1 MTAPAD
7 GNAGAG
13 DAAGSFGE
21 IPRPNEAYGAQ
32 NPRFA
37 DSDRNDGQQG
47 QVSQGVDLGPNFERL
62 EEERPELVNALRELV
77 RQYRVEGVAAR
88 MHEIRRI
95 RQARLFWQGLQYAWW
110 NPNDMNWHLPFEQK
124 FNDDRT
130 LEEMPRYQFVTNFYQ
145 GFGLSFVAVLSQ
157 DVPSVRFY
165 PQSAQ
170 SLVDIAAARAA
181 SDVAEL
187 IERNNH
193 VEQLLTSIGYFL
205 WTDGKVGA
213 YVRFVKDGQ
222 RFGFRE
228 EEILA
233 AVEIPLG
240 VDTWVCP
247 SCGRETPVVGYEEVQ
262 NGYPRSAISDQ
273 ETIQDAGNLPRS
285 LDSGL
290 QKAQTSARDDNFGF
304 GENDGAVGSGA
315 GTGHNP
321 ESAYAVD
328 LAGESLAPEGVS
340 YTCPGCGAELGERDL
355 RRAERVTVPRVVET
369 RRVANGQEVIS
380 IAGGLE
386 LNTPV
391 WANEMHE
398 YPYLQWQAEV
408 HRAKLKAAYP
418 LAAGK
423 IESAPSQGPEDV
435 YARVS
440 RLSVEQGLP
449 SIHPGDALMN
459 LITFDR
465 TWLRPWAFY
474 GIENEEV
481 RNELLALFPDGCYVG
496 FAGDVYCE
504 ARNESMDDHWRVL
517 HALPGDGQNRP
528 SVGDSLVQVQ
538 ERYNTLSNM
547 QAETYEYGIPPI
559 YADPQVLDFD
569 ALANQVAEP
578 AAHFPARARPGQPLA
593 AGFFQPAPAQVP
605 PDMIR
610 HQQDLIGPVSQ
621 FLTGLFPAVF
631 GGNMEDVKTASGY
644 AMARDQAMGRLGLVW
659 RRLKQFYGEVM
670 LLGVDCFRKNRP
682 EDVDVPLLGPDGTL
696 DARMIRVGDLKGN
709 ICVHPEA
716 DETFPRLKSQQRGV
730 LQQLFGLKD
739 PLIQEALAEPANLGY
754 IKNVLGL
761 TELVIPGEDSR
772 NKQLREIQVLL
783 GSVPIVVH
791 VSENVTRDSSVA
803 GKAENPE
810 GSPNDSGG
818 TRDTEHGP
826 RTVVLPS
833 VPVDLL
839 LDDHAVEFEEC
850 KRWAN
855 SEAGQS
861 AKMTNPA
868 GFANVR
874 AHAEAHLRAM
884 TTFAPPTDS
893 STQQPPAVRRGQV
906 SPPPAPAPVHEPRA
920 PMVARTPRESSTR
933 ADAERDGQGDHWVT
947 INGNHVLI
955 SEPQGKQ
962 PAQAQPAASI
972 KVLNK
977 DVTIAYDP
985 RLSVEEKLRASKE
998 IAAAVDL
1005 LNKNADK
1012 LTDDEKKAIGEISSV
1027 FETASDKDKLGAT
1040 GKGSMTLS
1048 KDYMEAAGVSAAWLA
1063 SLFGHEGQ
1071 HYLNSG
1077 KYSGTERWR
1086 DEQSASR
1093 VQLGIG
1099 NKIGFSPNERSSLQN
1114 WMDDKNRATMQE
1126 HMEKGYTY

>member
-7 GNAGAG
+7 GNLPAG
-13 DAAGSFGE
+13 DAGAAMDDAGLVHLKVDATGL
-21 IPRPNEAYGAQ
+21 GA
-32 NPRFA
+32 
-37 DSDRNDGQQG
+37 
-47 QVSQGVDLGPNFERL
+47 NFELL
-62 EEERPELVNALRELV
+62 EELRPELVNALRELV
-77 RQYRVEGVAAR
+77 RQYRQEGVTAR
-88 MHEIRRI
+88 RHEIRRI

-124 FNDDRT
+124 FNDDRA

-170 SLVDIAAARAA
+170 SLVDIAAAKAA

-187 IERNNH
+187 VERNNH
-193 VEQLLTSIGYFL
+193 VEHLLTSIGYFL
-205 WTDGKVGA
+205 WTDGKLGA
-213 YVRFVKDGQ
+213 YVRYVADGQ

-228 EEILA
+228 QEIVA
-233 AVEIPLG
+233 GVEVPLG
-240 VDTWVCP
+240 PDVWKC
-247 SCGRETPVVGYEEVQ
+247 SGCGMESPAEG
-262 NGYPRSAISDQ
+262 DQ
-273 ETIQDAGNLPRS
+273 IADSSEQDAGEEVA
-285 LDSGL
+285 SGEWR
-290 QKAQTSARDDNFGF
+290 AASAESRFLHSGQQSALASGRDDNAST
-304 GENDGAVGSGA
+304 NA
-315 GTGHNP
+315 T
-321 ESAYAVD
+321 
-328 LAGESLAPEGVS
+328 
-340 YTCPGCGAELGERDL
+340 TCPGCGAELGEKDL
-355 RRAERVTVPRVVET
+355 RRAEGVRVPRVVET

-398 YPYLQWQAEV
+398 FPYLQWQTEV

-418 LAAGK
+418 HAANK
-423 IESAPSQGPEDV
+423 IETTPSQGAEDV

-440 RLSVEQGLP
+440 RISVEQGLP

-474 GIENEEV
+474 SVEDEDV
-481 RNELLALFPDGCYVG
+481 RRELLALFPDGCYVA
-496 FAGDVYCE
+496 FAGDAYCE
-504 ARNESMDDHWRVL
+504 ARNENMDDHWRVL

-538 ERYNTLSNM
+538 ERYNVLSNM

-610 HQQDLIGPVSQ
+610 HQQDLIGPVAQ

-644 AMARDQAMGRLGLVW
+644 ALARDQALGRLGLVW

-670 LLGVDCFRKNRP
+670 LLGVESFRKNRP
-682 EDVDVPLLGPDGTL
+682 EDVDVPLLGPDGML
-696 DARMIRVGDLKGN
+696 DARMIRVADLKGN
-709 ICVHPEA
+709 IAVHPEA

-739 PLIQEALAEPANLGY
+739 PLIQEAMADPANIGY

-761 TELVIPGEDSR
+761 TELVVPGEDSR
-772 NKQLREIQVLL
+772 NKQLREIQALL
-783 GSVPIVVH
+783 GASPIVVE
-791 VSENVTRDSSVA
+791 VPAA
-803 GKAENPE
+803 GDQRTDNSDQEA
-810 GSPNDSGG
+810 GGG
-818 TRDTEHGP
+818 TH
-826 RTVVLPS
+826 TVVLPS
-833 VPVDLL
+833 VAVDLL
-839 LDDHAVEFEEC
+839 LDNHAVEFEEC

-861 AKMTNPA
+861 ARMTNPA

-884 TTFAPPTDS
+884 GA
-893 STQQPPAVRRGQV
+893 
-906 SPPPAPAPVHEPRA
+906 
-920 PMVARTPRESSTR
+920 
-933 ADAERDGQGDHWVT
+933 
-947 INGNHVLI
+947 
-955 SEPQGKQ
+955 GK
-962 PAQAQPAASI
+962 
-972 KVLNK
+972 
-977 DVTIAYDP
+977 
-985 RLSVEEKLRASKE
+985 
-998 IAAAVDL
+998 
-1005 LNKNADK
+1005 
-1012 LTDDEKKAIGEISSV
+1012 
-1027 FETASDKDKLGAT
+1027 
-1040 GKGSMTLS
+1040 
-1048 KDYMEAAGVSAAWLA
+1048 
-1063 SLFGHEGQ
+1063 
-1071 HYLNSG
+1071 
-1077 KYSGTERWR
+1077 
-1086 DEQSASR
+1086 
-1093 VQLGIG
+1093 
-1099 NKIGFSPNERSSLQN
+1099 
-1114 WMDDKNRATMQE
+1114 
-1126 HMEKGYTY
+1126 

>member
-1 MTAPAD
+1 MRASMEKQFGIWEPGMTAPAD
-7 GNAGAG
+7 GNSAREARCYSATEMGA
-13 DAAGSFGE
+13 
-21 IPRPNEAYGAQ
+21 
-32 NPRFA
+32 
-37 DSDRNDGQQG
+37 
-47 QVSQGVDLGPNFERL
+47 NFELL
-62 EEERPELVNALRELV
+62 EELRPELVNALWELV
-77 RQYRVEGVAAR
+77 RQYRQEGVTAR
-88 MHEIRRI
+88 RHEIRRV

-124 FNDDRT
+124 FNDNRT

-170 SLVDIAAARAA
+170 SLVDIAAAKAA

-187 IERNNH
+187 VERNNH
-193 VEQLLTSIGYFL
+193 VEHLLTSIGYFL
-205 WTDGKVGA
+205 WTDGKLGA
-213 YVRFVKDGQ
+213 YVRYVEDGQ

-228 EEILA
+228 QEIVA
-233 AVEIPLG
+233 GVEIPLG
-240 VDTWVCP
+240 EDVWKCP
-247 SCGRETPVVGYEEVQ
+247 QCGKETPVGGDQ
-262 NGYPRSAISDQ
+262 IADSSDQ
-273 ETIQDAGNLPRS
+273 EAGVDGEISPGS
-285 LDSGL
+285 LHSAAGAPEYGAQENPGNSG
-290 QKAQTSARDDNFGF
+290 RDDGYGNGRISGDEFDD
-304 GENDGAVGSGA
+304 EVLRGANSASLRTTNLKNASRLEAGA
-315 GTGHNP
+315 TG
-321 ESAYAVD
+321 A
-328 LAGESLAPEGVS
+328 
-340 YTCPGCGAELGERDL
+340 CPGCGAELGEKDL
-355 RRAERVTVPRVVET
+355 KRAERVTVPRVVET

-398 YPYLQWQAEV
+398 FPYLQWQTEV

-418 LAAGK
+418 HAANK
-423 IESAPSQGPEDV
+423 IETTPSQGAEDV

-440 RLSVEQGLP
+440 RISVEQGLP

-474 GIENEEV
+474 SVEDEDV
-481 RNELLALFPDGCYVG
+481 RRELLALFPDGCYVA
-496 FAGDVYCE
+496 FAGDAYCE

-538 ERYNTLSNM
+538 ERYNVLSNM

-610 HQQDLIGPVSQ
+610 HQQDLIGPVAQ

-644 AMARDQAMGRLGLVW
+644 ALAVDQALGRLGLVW

-670 LLGVDCFRKNRP
+670 LLGVESFRKNRP
-682 EDVDVPLLGPDGTL
+682 EDVDVPLLGPDGML
-696 DARMIRVGDLKGN
+696 DARMIRVADLKGN
-709 ICVHPEA
+709 IAVHPEA

-739 PLIQEALAEPANLGY
+739 PLIQEAMADPANVGY

-761 TELVIPGEDSR
+761 TELVVPGEDSR

-783 GSVPIVVH
+783 GAAPIVVE
-791 VSENVTRDSSVA
+791 VASGQRPATSE
-803 GKAENPE
+803 E
-810 GSPNDSGG
+810 GG
-818 TRDTEHGP
+818 THS
-826 RTVVLPS
+826 VVLPS
-833 VPVDLL
+833 VAVDLL
-839 LDDHAVEFEEC
+839 LDNHAVEFEEC

-861 AKMTNPA
+861 ARMTNPA

-874 AHAEAHLRAM
+874 AHAEAHLRAI
-884 TTFAPPTDS
+884 
-893 STQQPPAVRRGQV
+893 QQSAAV
-906 SPPPAPAPVHEPRA
+906 
-920 PMVARTPRESSTR
+920 
-933 ADAERDGQGDHWVT
+933 QG
-947 INGNHVLI
+947 
-955 SEPQGKQ
+955 E
-962 PAQAQPAASI
+962 PAA
-972 KVLNK
+972 
-977 DVTIAYDP
+977 
-985 RLSVEEKLRASKE
+985 
-998 IAAAVDL
+998 
-1005 LNKNADK
+1005 
-1012 LTDDEKKAIGEISSV
+1012 
-1027 FETASDKDKLGAT
+1027 
-1040 GKGSMTLS
+1040 
-1048 KDYMEAAGVSAAWLA
+1048 
-1063 SLFGHEGQ
+1063 
-1071 HYLNSG
+1071 
-1077 KYSGTERWR
+1077 
-1086 DEQSASR
+1086 ASR
-1093 VQLGIG
+1093 
-1099 NKIGFSPNERSSLQN
+1099 E
-1114 WMDDKNRATMQE
+1114 A
-1126 HMEKGYTY
+1126 